1 MKRKTILRTEWKG
14 IFSRRYAEKRFC
26 AGGISGMA
34 GLMYMTDAEDFF
46 VRSGGERIQIT
57 GKNYSWLQLAP
68 ENGHVWA
75 TVMFDETGRLFQCY
89 FDITA
94 GNCVLDGGKSCFD
107 DLYLD
112 VVVKESHQ
120 GLYLYDEDELLAAR
134 QSGEISEEMVKTA
147 YEARAALIACLRG
160 RREEFFAFCRAL
172 RGELVPHLQPVEK

>member
-94 GNCVLDGGKSCFD
+94 GNCVLDSGKSCFE

-112 VVVKESHQ
+112 VVVKTIDDR
-120 GLYLYDEDELLAAR
+120 LYFYDEEELEEAFK
-134 QSGEISEEMVKTA
+134 SGEINSDLRKRA
-147 YEARAALIACLRG
+147 YDT
-160 RREEFFAFCRAL
+160 REELASYIERHRQAFFDFCIGLRNAL
-172 RGELVPHLQPVEK
+172 MPELKNE